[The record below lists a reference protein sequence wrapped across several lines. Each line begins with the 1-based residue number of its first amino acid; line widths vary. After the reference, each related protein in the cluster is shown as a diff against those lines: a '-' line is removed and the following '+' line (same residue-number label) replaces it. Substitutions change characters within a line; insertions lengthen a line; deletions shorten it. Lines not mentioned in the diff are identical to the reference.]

1 MGFFD
6 RLKQLKRYEET
17 VKLKQNEVQKLD
29 DEIISKKNELDSLQ
43 KDIEKADFEKIEKI
57 KIINSEIEA
66 VSQKKQKIIDMRE
79 EEVEK
84 TRIACQ
90 DVINSYEKRRNDV
103 KEKYEVINA
112 EYAQMQ
118 IKEAKLSNNL
128 ELLKEKIKLYKA
140 FIKNVSCYITDDK
153 QIDNNLF
160 DELCPTVELHLN
172 SHDVKDL
179 KALNNENNKIIDKV
193 LEKYK
198 MRYTTKSNIAIYQLM
213 VIALRAELQNILVDL
228 KYSNIAKSKENL
240 NKMIDKF
247 MTIASDGNQQIAPTI
262 RSFINEIHILFE
274 QSIDIE
280 YTYWVRKEQERA
292 EQQALKEQMRQ
303 EAEERR
309 ILEAEHKKVEKE
321 ESKYKSEIA
330 AAEEMLANC
339 TEDNKTAKL
348 LERIEELKKLLLSVE
363 EKKEEIINRQNGKAG
378 YVYVISNLGSFGG
391 NRFKVG
397 MTRRLEPMD
406 RVREL
411 GDASVPFAFDVHS
424 FIFSDDAVNL
434 EKELHNRL
442 NDRRTN
448 KINMRKEFFD
458 ISIKEIENLV
468 NEICPTAEFKE
479 TMLALEYRRGL
490 ELSNK

>member
-43 KDIEKADFEKIEKI
+43 KDIAKADFEKIEKI

-280 YTYWVRKEQERA
+280 
-292 EQQALKEQMRQ
+292 
-303 EAEERR
+303 
-309 ILEAEHKKVEKE
+309 
-321 ESKYKSEIA
+321 
-330 AAEEMLANC
+330 
-339 TEDNKTAKL
+339 
-348 LERIEELKKLLLSVE
+348 
-363 EKKEEIINRQNGKAG
+363 
-378 YVYVISNLGSFGG
+378 
-391 NRFKVG
+391 
-397 MTRRLEPMD
+397 
-406 RVREL
+406 
-411 GDASVPFAFDVHS
+411 
-424 FIFSDDAVNL
+424 
-434 EKELHNRL
+434 
-442 NDRRTN
+442 
-448 KINMRKEFFD
+448 
-458 ISIKEIENLV
+458 
-468 NEICPTAEFKE
+468 
-479 TMLALEYRRGL
+479 
-490 ELSNK
+490 